1 MTKQAVVS
9 HKLAP
14 PAGPFSA
21 AVRRNGFIYVSGQIG
36 QDPATGKLVAGG
48 VPQQTERI
56 FDNLA
61 LVLEAAGK
69 SFADVVRSGVYLTD
83 IASFA
88 SMNAVYA
95 KHFDQPYPARTTI
108 GVAALPLGA
117 LVEIDLVVQDNP

>member
-9 HKLAP
+9 NKLAP

-21 AVRRNGFIYVSGQIG
+21 AVRSNGFIYLSGQIG
-36 QDPATGKLVAGG
+36 QDPTTGKLVAGG
-48 VPQQTERI
+48 VPEQTERI
-56 FDNLA
+56 FANLA

-69 SFADVVRSGVYLTD
+69 SFADVVRAGVYLTD
-83 IASFA
+83 IASFS

-95 KHFDQPYPARTTI
+95 KHFGQPYPARTTI

-117 LVEIDLVVQDNP
+117 LVEIDLVVQD